1 MIDPENL
8 IDELHE
14 EWNAETDPAGNNAG
28 RYPIA
33 VLDDEPAV
41 YTTTYHVSVS
51 AASVSENDFRL
62 LFEPVRD
69 DDTRTELTFD
79 EFRKEAVSQAEDFRA
94 FARIVYSGN
103 EILTNQY
110 MNVTRT
116 VSDGVR
122 ERIAFRTIPA
132 IFPNSERKMSFM
144 VSPSILRNSVF
155 NVDIV
160 GDVVN
165 LHWSSEA
172 DSDSEPEPE
181 PISGISSSSGG
192 CDSGVVSL
200 IALLMLAI
208 FVVRTKR

>member
-1 MIDPENL
+1 
-8 IDELHE
+8 
-14 EWNAETDPAGNNAG
+14 
-28 RYPIA
+28 
-33 VLDDEPAV
+33 
-41 YTTTYHVSVS
+41 
-51 AASVSENDFRL
+51 
-62 LFEPVRD
+62 
-69 DDTRTELTFD
+69 
-79 EFRKEAVSQAEDFRA
+79 
-94 FARIVYSGN
+94 
-103 EILTNQY
+103 

-116 VSDGVR
+116 VSDRVR

-172 DSDSEPEPE
+172 DSDPDPEPE

-192 CDSGVVSL
+192 CDSGVASL
-200 IALLMLAI
+200 IALLMLAM
-208 FVVRTKR
+208 FLVRTKR

>member
-1 MIDPENL
+1 M
-8 IDELHE
+8 
-14 EWNAETDPAGNNAG
+14 
-28 RYPIA
+28 
-33 VLDDEPAV
+33 
-41 YTTTYHVSVS
+41 
-51 AASVSENDFRL
+51 
-62 LFEPVRD
+62 
-69 DDTRTELTFD
+69 
-79 EFRKEAVSQAEDFRA
+79 
-94 FARIVYSGN
+94 YSGN
-103 EILTNQY
+103 DILTNQY

-181 PISGISSSSGG
+181 QVRGISSPSGG
-192 CDSGVVSL
+192 CDSGIASF
-200 IALLMLAI
+200 IALLMSAM